1 MMKGRC
7 RVKCEDEEDVAIM
20 AKELILEKLDIACM
34 TSVNPQLLEDA
45 TIDVVADMI
54 LDDFLVH
61 LRTHVYAERV
71 DEVMRDWI
79 APADWWQAF
88 KDRWFPA
95 WAKRRWP
102 VRFNYEHV
110 ELKRYV
116 TFPENTYLW
125 PKALGR
131 PVIQILD
138 SSYNYATPKKH
149 EGDEE

>member
-45 TIDVVADMI
+45 TIDIVADMI
-54 LDDFLVH
+54 LDDFLIH
-61 LRTHVYAERV
+61 LRTYVYAERV

-79 APADWWQAF
+79 APTDWWQAF

-116 TFPENTYLW
+116 TFPENTHLW